1 MGNALGPY
9 SRVTNIGEQHVH
21 LPPDRGLGVTWPLEI
36 GAVPAL
42 ATAFQPRSQ
51 LRKEVEAARSGGGA
65 VVLTQVLSGG
75 GGVGKSQLAAA
86 YATEAVA
93 DGTELVVWASA
104 THTHQVITQYAQ
116 AAIRIGV
123 PGADSGD
130 PEVVARAFLS
140 WLATTP
146 RRWLVV
152 LDNITDPTGLAPWW
166 PASRTGTGWVL
177 ATSRLHD
184 ARLSGGGRT
193 RIAIDVY
200 TPEEAHAYLRA
211 RLDGDGMGHLLDD
224 HNEALAKALGYL
236 PLALGHAAA
245 YMINE
250 DLSSAEYLD
259 RFHRT
264 RLEQALPESADA
276 DGYGRQITA
285 TLLLSLEAAQ
295 RADPTGLVTPAL
307 TLAALLDPAGHPRG
321 VWGTPVALRYLTI
334 CRMPPH
340 ASQHEKG
347 PAATAEQAHAALRIL
362 HRYALLTCDTRG
374 EPRAVRIHALTARA
388 VRESTPPE
396 VLPGVA
402 AVAAGSLLE
411 AWPDPDQLHPDLAA
425 AMRANTEAL
434 ADHSGGHLWHP
445 EGHAVLY
452 TAGYSLANAGLTASA
467 TAYWQQLAADSDRI
481 CGPHDR
487 GTLVAR
493 IQLGASLRQA
503 GQIEGAVSVLRQVL
517 TDCEETL
524 GPDNPDTLVARGNL
538 AGAYQQSG
546 RVDDAVT
553 LMEQVVADC
562 NRRLEPDHPNSLA
575 VRHNLAAVYGYAGRT
590 DKALS
595 IAEQLLDDCERTMG
609 SDHPNTLAARGNLA
623 GYLRLAGHIG
633 QAMSIETEVLAARVR
648 SAGPDHPD
656 TIIARSSLAASYEE
670 AGQIADAVAC
680 LEQALRDSE
689 RILGADH
696 PDTLN
701 IRRRLADCYYR
712 HLGRI
717 EDALAIEEEALAT
730 LERRLG
736 PNDRSVL
743 NGRASIGSAYCQAGH
758 VDKAITVLDRVLAD
772 SERVCSDHPD
782 TLSIRGNLAAAYWQA
797 GRIDQVI
804 AHMERL
810 LADSR
815 RIHGA
820 DHSTTVVALAGLAA
834 AYVQAGRADELS
846 TLLE

>member
-1 MGNALGPY
+1 MGNAFGPY
-9 SRVTNIGEQHVH
+9 SRVTNIAEQHVH
-21 LPPDRGLGVTWPLEI
+21 LPPDRGLEVTWPLEI

-42 ATAFQPRSQ
+42 ATAFQPRSD
-51 LRKEVEAARSGGGA
+51 LRKKVEAARSGGDP

-93 DGTELVVWASA
+93 DGRELVVWASA
-104 THTHQVITQYAQ
+104 AHTHQVITQYAQ
-116 AAIRIGV
+116 AAVRLGV
-123 PGADSGD
+123 PGADAGD

-152 LDNITDPTGLAPWW
+152 LDDITDPTGLAPWW
-166 PASRTGTGWVL
+166 PASHTGSGWVL

-224 HNEALAKALGYL
+224 HGGALAEALGYL

-250 DLSSAEYLD
+250 DLPSADYLE
-259 RFHRT
+259 RFHRI

-295 RADPTGLVTPAL
+295 RADPSGLVTPAL
-307 TLAALLDPAGHPRG
+307 ILAALLDPAGHPRA
-321 VWGTPVALRYLTI
+321 VWGTPTALRYLTI
-334 CRMPPH
+334 CRMATH
-340 ASQHEKG
+340 APQHEKG
-347 PAATAEQAHAALRIL
+347 AAATVEQVRAALRIL
-362 HRYALLTCDTRG
+362 HRYALLTCDTRA

-396 VLPGVA
+396 VLPRLA
-402 AVAAGSLLE
+402 TVAAGSLLE
-411 AWPDPDQLHPDLAA
+411 AWPDPDQPHPDLAA

-434 ADHSGGHLWHP
+434 AGHSGDHLWYP

-467 TAYWQQLAADSDRI
+467 TAYWQQLATDSDRVH
-481 CGPHDR
+481 GPHDR

-493 IQLGASLRQA
+493 IQLGASHRQA
-503 GQIEGAVSVLRQVL
+503 GESDKAVTLLEQVL
-517 TDCEETL
+517 ADCEQTL

-538 AGAYQQSG
+538 ACAYQQSG
-546 RVDDAVT
+546 RADDAVT
-553 LMEQVVADC
+553 LTEQVLADC
-562 NRRLEPDHPNSLA
+562 KRRLEPDHPNSLA
-575 VRHNLAAVYGYAGRT
+575 ARHNLAAAYGYAGRT
-590 DKALS
+590 DEALS
-595 IAEQLLDDCERTMG
+595 LAEQLLEDCERTMG

-623 GYLRLAGHIG
+623 GLYRHAGHID
-633 QAMSIETEVLAARVR
+633 QAISIEVEVLAARVR
-648 SAGPDHPD
+648 TAGPAHPD
-656 TIIARSSLAASYEE
+656 TIVARSNLAASYEKS
-670 AGQIADAVAC
+670 GRITDAVAC

-689 RILGADH
+689 KTLSADH
-696 PDTLN
+696 PETLN
-701 IRRRLADCYYR
+701 VRRRLADCFY
-712 HLGRI
+712 HHAGRI
-717 EDALAIEEEALAT
+717 DEALAIEEEALAV

-736 PNDRSVL
+736 ADDHSVL
-743 NGRASIGSAYCQAGH
+743 VGRASLGTAYWQAGH
-758 VDKAITVLDRVLAD
+758 LDRAITILTRVLAD
-772 SERVCSDHPD
+772 SERVHPDHPD
-782 TLSIRGNLAAAYWQA
+782 TLAMRGNLAAAHWQA
-797 GRIDQVI
+797 GHIDQVI
-804 AHMERL
+804 THMERL
-810 LADSR
+810 LSDSR
-815 RIHGA
+815 RLHGA
-820 DHSTTVVALAGLAA
+820 DHSTTVTALAGLAA

>member
-21 LPPDRGLGVTWPLEI
+21 LPPDRGLEVTWPLEI

-42 ATAFQPRSQ
+42 ATAFQSRSD
-51 LRKEVEAARSGGGA
+51 LRKKVEAARSGGES

-104 THTHQVITQYAQ
+104 AHTHQVVTQYAQ
-116 AAIRIGV
+116 AAVRIGV
-123 PGADSGD
+123 PGADEGD
-130 PEVVARAFLS
+130 PEGVARAFLS
-140 WLATTP
+140 WLATTQ

-152 LDNITDPTGLAPWW
+152 LDDITDPTGLAPWW

-224 HNEALAKALGYL
+224 HGGALAEALGYL

-276 DGYGRQITA
+276 DGYGRQISA
-285 TLLLSLEAAQ
+285 TLLLSLEAAE
-295 RADPTGLVTPAL
+295 RADPTGLATPAL
-307 TLAALLDPAGHPRG
+307 ILAALLDPAGHPRG
-321 VWGTPVALRYLTI
+321 VWGTPAALRYLTI
-334 CRMPPH
+334 CRMLPH
-340 ASQHEKG
+340 APKYEKE

-362 HRYALLTCDTRG
+362 HRYALLTCDTRA

-388 VRESTPPE
+388 VRESTPAE
-396 VLPGVA
+396 VLPGLA
-402 AVAAGSLLE
+402 AAAAYSLLQ
-411 AWPDPDQLHPDLAA
+411 AWPDPDQPHPDLAA
-425 AMRANTEAL
+425 AMRANTDAL
-434 ADHSGGHLWHP
+434 ARHSGDHLWYP
-445 EGHAVLY
+445 EGHPVLY
-452 TAGYSLANAGLTASA
+452 TAGNSLANAGLAASA
-467 TAYWQQLAADSDRI
+467 TAYWQQLATDSDRI
-481 CGPHDR
+481 HGPHDR

-493 IQLGASLRQA
+493 IQLGASHRQA
-503 GQIEGAVSVLRQVL
+503 GRTDIAVPLLERVLA
-517 TDCEETL
+517 DCEGTL
-524 GPDNPDTLVARGNL
+524 GPDNQDTLVARGTL
-538 AGAYQQSG
+538 ANVYQQSG
-546 RVDDAVT
+546 RADDAIT

-562 NRRLEPDHPNSLA
+562 KRRLEPDHPNSLA
-575 VRHNLAAVYGYAGRT
+575 ARHNLAAAYGYVGRT
-590 DKALS
+590 DEALS

-623 GYLRLAGHIG
+623 GFLRQAGRND
-633 QAMSIETEVLAARVR
+633 QAMSIEVEVLATRVQT
-648 SAGPDHPD
+648 AGPDHPD
-656 TIIARSSLAASYEE
+656 TIVARSSLAASYLKV
-670 AGQIADAVAC
+670 GRIPDAVDC

-689 RILGADH
+689 RILSTDH
-696 PDTLN
+696 PTTLN
-701 IRRRLADCYYR
+701 IRRRLADCYYN
-712 HLGRI
+712 HAGRI
-717 EDALAIEEEALAT
+717 EEALAIEEEALAT

-736 PNDRSVL
+736 PDDRAVL
-743 NGRASIGSAYCQAGH
+743 VGRASLGTAHWQAGR
-758 VDKAITVLDRVLAD
+758 VDRAITILDRALDV
-772 SERVCSDHPD
+772 SERVCPDHPD
-782 TLSIRGNLAAAYWQA
+782 TLAIRGNLATAHWQA
-797 GRIDQVI
+797 GHINQVI
-804 AHMERL
+804 THLERL

-820 DHSTTVVALAGLAA
+820 DHTTTILALAGLAA
-834 AYVQAGRADELS
+834 AYVQVGRADELS